1 MLAFI
6 TSYWF
11 ITLPTVITGAYL
23 FKAWKKAVEEKEQQT
38 RKERVRVRSQHRQ
51 DYPQHPH

>member
-6 TSYWF
+6 ISYWF

-23 FKAWKKAVEEKEQQT
+23 FKAWKKAAEEKEKQT
-38 RKERVRVRSQHRQ
+38 RKERVRVRSRRPQNEQYQHQ
-51 DYPQHPH
+51 